1 MERYYFPGLKRYVK
15 YHKRCCPEC
24 ILTKTPRG
32 KQPGQ
37 LHPIM
42 PGRRP
47 FEIINLD
54 HIGPFVRFTR
64 GNCYVLVLIDNLTK
78 FVKLFP
84 VKSCNTKGVTRS
96 LDQFIISYEIP
107 KKMISDRGTAFT
119 SKAFEEFCVQHGIRH
134 TLNSVR
140 HPQANGQVKR
150 VNSTLVPVM
159 QANMETDCT
168 WDKHITI
175 VESQLNNAYNKT
187 IGHTPFQVL
196 FGYLPSFKDGV
207 LRHATTTERWK
218 AVD

>member
-1 MERYYFPGLKRYVK
+1 MKIMERYYFPGLKRYVK

-54 HIGPFVRFTR
+54 HI
-64 GNCYVLVLIDNLTK
+64 
-78 FVKLFP
+78 